1 MRNARFPSRAKTTR
15 PRTRGA
21 WAIGLILGCVLC
33 FSLCAS
39 RASAAGTE
47 VAFDAANKLYEESK
61 FIEAAAGYEKLLAD
75 GTRSASICYN
85 LGTAYYKAGQMGR
98 AIAAYR
104 QAERLTPRDASLR
117 ANLQFVRKRVNG
129 DDKSPLPSWRS
140 WLTLLTLNEGAALA
154 AAAFWV
160 WCLLLAARE
169 FRPAWRPAL
178 RNATLA
184 TGAATVLLTT
194 TLGVS
199 AYVNLGETPAVVT
212 AREAIVRFGPI
223 DESQTAFMLPD
234 GAEVVVLDRKNDWLQ
249 VRESAKRTGWLK
261 SNQVQVLSAPSPI
274 PLKK

>member
-199 AYVNLGETPAVVT
+199 AYVNLGETPPWS
-212 AREAIVRFGPI
+212 RPGKR
-223 DESQTAFMLPD
+223 S
-234 GAEVVVLDRKNDWLQ
+234 
-249 VRESAKRTGWLK
+249 SA
-261 SNQVQVLSAPSPI
+261 SAPSTNPRPPSCCRTARKWSCSTARSTGSKSAKAPNAPAGSRATKSKCSPP
-274 PLKK
+274 PLPSR